1 MFAARALKRAF
12 FGTPAPPIEDTALEV
27 KTGNE
32 TIGDTVNRDSQC
44 NSVSPTKLPGILLT
58 PGTATTR
65 RKTVSFGTEVSDKSE
80 KNIKGQARVKSG
92 QTTST
97 QKERSSNRV
106 YRKTPLTETLEL
118 AREIKP
124 GQGDAERNHGQCQP
138 QPMIDLSKDRNGAE
152 QESAKRSSVAESNMQ
167 QTSNEDLLREVLLE
181 ETDGD
186 MTMDL
191 NEPRSQSGKYWKS
204 EYEQYHDEAKTEM
217 QKLLKYKQLAKSYA
231 KKKDAETVTLTEKLK
246 EEQRR
251 VINLEDRISQ
261 LSAQLTTTGFHR
273 GSDASPDLIKELAK
287 QTALTHQYKAQAEA
301 FRAAAEGKA
310 GHASIVAQTG
320 IISSLAEDT
329 LTDNHLAL
337 RTPREQLKELTSLR
351 EEVTD
356 LRQALL
362 ITKQTN
368 SKLQEEKAK
377 LTQDLLDSHLRLE
390 EQQGKSERC
399 RQTIEEQLQKKVEA
413 YNSLQQDYNTLK
425 EKAKSQRGNA
435 EHLLK
440 KKHDQVM
447 ALRKELVSMRRTELA
462 TKDLVQ
468 HLQKPIGDELGGRSH
483 QQHLTNIGDRIEEVG
498 LDMKSR
504 QSRGGCNSRD
514 SQLPAL
520 SQSISA
526 KTRSPTYLTHR
537 KAESAGPSFT
547 MQAPQAGLSE
557 IFNDADAKRPSP
569 KRSTLLGTTLPSH
582 RISSISHGTP
592 SIDLPSPEPSL
603 SYTTDYI
610 AENKKYKPSPRPSMF
625 TFASS
630 PPKPEAGLLR
640 SLDKLPSQKVD
651 GNFIEGGDALVAS
664 TRLASLRGSRSRTT
678 LPPERAAAAK
688 ARLERKNAE
697 KKRAQVL
704 ETNKENILH

>member
-12 FGTPAPPIEDTALEV
+12 FGTPAPPIEDTVLEV
-27 KTGNE
+27 KTENE

-44 NSVSPTKLPGILLT
+44 NGVSPTKLPGILLT

-80 KNIKGQARVKSG
+80 KNIKGQAGAKSS

-106 YRKTPLTETLEL
+106 HRKTPLTETLEL

-124 GQGDAERNHGQCQP
+124 GQGDAERNRGQCQP
-138 QPMIDLSKDRNGAE
+138 QPVIDLSKDRNGVE
-152 QESAKRSSVAESNMQ
+152 QESAKQSSVAESNMQ
-167 QTSNEDLLREVLLE
+167 QTSNEDLLQEVLLE

-191 NEPRSQSGKYWKS
+191 NEPHSQSGKYWKS
-204 EYEQYHDEAKTEM
+204 EYEQYHDEAKAEM

-251 VINLEDRISQ
+251 ALNLEDRISQ
-261 LSAQLTTTGFHR
+261 LSTQLTTSFHQ
-273 GSDASPDLIKELAK
+273 GSDASPDLIRELAK

-301 FRAAAEGKA
+301 FRAAGEGKA

-329 LTDNHLAL
+329 LTHNHLSL
-337 RTPREQLKELTSLR
+337 RTAREQLKELTSLR

-377 LTQDLLDSHLRLE
+377 LTQDLLDSHLHLE

-399 RQTIEEQLQKKVEA
+399 RQTIEEQLQRKVEA

-440 KKHDQVM
+440 KKHDQVV
-447 ALRKELVSMRRTELA
+447 ALRKELMSMRRTELA

-468 HLQKPIGDELGGRSH
+468 HLQKPIEDELGGRSH
-483 QQHLTNIGDRIEEVG
+483 QQHVTNIGDRIGEVG

-514 SQLPAL
+514 SQLPVL

-526 KTRSPTYLTHR
+526 KTRSPTHLAHR
-537 KAESAGPSFT
+537 KVESAGPSFT
-547 MQAPQAGLSE
+547 IQAPQAGLSE
-557 IFNDADAKRPSP
+557 IFNNADAKRLSP

-603 SYTTDYI
+603 SHTTDYI

-630 PPKPEAGLLR
+630 PPKPETGLLR

-651 GNFIEGGDALVAS
+651 GNFIEDGDALVAS